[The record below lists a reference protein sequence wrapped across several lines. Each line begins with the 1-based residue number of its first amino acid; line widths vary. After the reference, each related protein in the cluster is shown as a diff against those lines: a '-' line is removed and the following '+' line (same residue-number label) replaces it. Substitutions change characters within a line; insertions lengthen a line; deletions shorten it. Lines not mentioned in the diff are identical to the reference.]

1 MNLLDNL
8 SLGFS
13 VALTAWNL
21 FYCFVGVLLGTFI
34 GVLPGIGPLVTI
46 AVLLPLTFGLPPEG
60 SLIMLAGIYYGA
72 SYGGSTTAILVNLPG
87 ESSSVVT
94 CIDGYQMARQGRA
107 GAALSIAAIGSFFA
121 GCVGTVMIAAFGP
134 PLASIALS
142 FNSAEYFSL
151 MVLALMATAALVHG
165 SLIRGLLM
173 GMTGVLFGLV
183 GMDVYSG
190 QERYTFGM
198 LGLAE
203 GIHFVVVAMGIFGF
217 AEIIR
222 NLEQTES
229 GETYAHEAKGLM
241 PTWADIKA
249 VWKTIVRA
257 TGVGAFFGILPGAG
271 PTISAFAAYMLE
283 KRIAKDSSRFGQGAI
298 EGVAAPESANNAAAQ
313 TSFIP
318 TLTLGIPGSATMA
331 LMLGALMIQGIN
343 PGPQVI
349 REHPNLFWGLVASMW
364 IGNVML
370 VILNLPLVGLWVKML
385 KIPYR
390 WLYPSILAFACVGV
404 FTVNGSALDLVLTA
418 FFALLGYLFVKLELE
433 LTPFILGFVLGP
445 MLEENLRRAM
455 LVSRGDPMIFLERPI
470 SAGFLAAATLLLVSM
485 AMPAVRRGKERAIEE
500 SD

>member
-1 MNLLDNL
+1 
-8 SLGFS
+8 
-13 VALTAWNL
+13 
-21 FYCFVGVLLGTFI
+21 
-34 GVLPGIGPLVTI
+34 
-46 AVLLPLTFGLPPEG
+46 
-60 SLIMLAGIYYGA
+60 
-72 SYGGSTTAILVNLPG
+72 
-87 ESSSVVT
+87 VT

-134 PLASIALS
+134 PLASIALR
-142 FNSAEYFSL
+142 FNAAEYFSL
-151 MVLALMATAALVHG
+151 MVLALVATAILVHG
-165 SLIRGLLM
+165 SLMRGLLM
-173 GMTGVLFGLV
+173 AMTGVLFGLV

-190 QERYTFGM
+190 QERFTFGM

-222 NLEQTES
+222 NLEQDD
-229 GETYAHEAKGLM
+229 GAGTYTHPVEGLM
-241 PTWADIKA
+241 PTWEDFKA

-283 KRIAKDSSRFGQGAI
+283 KRIAKDPSRFGQGAI
-298 EGVAAPESANNAAAQ
+298 EGVAAPETANNAAAQ

-349 REHPNLFWGLVASMW
+349 REHPNLFWGLVVSMW
-364 IGNVML
+364 IGNLFLIV
-370 VILNLPLVGLWVKML
+370 LNLPLVGLWVKML

-404 FTVNGSALDLVLTA
+404 FTVNNSTLDLALTA
-418 FFALLGYLFVKLELE
+418 FFGLLGYLFVKLELE
-433 LTPFILGFVLGP
+433 LAPFILGFVLGP

-455 LVSRGDPMIFLERPI
+455 LISRGDPLIFVERPI
-470 SAGFLAAATLLLVSM
+470 SAGLLIGAVLLLAAM
-485 AMPAVRRGKERAIEE
+485 GIPALRRSKDQAIAE
-500 SD
+500 SE